1 MEARYS
7 LQSWPDAEEH
17 FYETA
22 ELVGKQFN
30 LDRDGFLNKTEAI
43 ISLFLAT
50 LCNII
55 SLQLNCLS
63 LLYEAI
69 IRRQKNIIY
78 SLKALGYYSAQR
90 SKNNTSMLPSRSYSF
105 FHSTSGW
112 HFDSTLT
119 SSGLIPFGFVS
130 KVAHHMSFVPGQSKE
145 DTQEVV
151 SFILK
156 FIWDSIILT
165 SNSFTNF
172 LSNSLW
178 KLNYSNGERDSHK
191 LRDCFWSDRSIISC
205 L

>member
-1 MEARYS
+1 MTRDCATVQEQTSLVHLWVSDSQTASFTSADKCVTQEAFGCFWLLISRQYTVYNVCYVLTGIS
-7 LQSWPDAEEH
+7 QIL
-17 FYETA
+17 T
-22 ELVGKQFN
+22 
-30 LDRDGFLNKTEAI
+30 R
-43 ISLFLAT
+43 SLFFT
-50 LCNII
+50 MFV
-55 SLQLNCLS
+55 SS
-63 LLYEAI
+63 
-69 IRRQKNIIY
+69 
-78 SLKALGYYSAQR
+78 SVGYYSAQR

-105 FHSTSGW
+105 FHSTSVW

-172 LSNSLW
+172 LSDSLW